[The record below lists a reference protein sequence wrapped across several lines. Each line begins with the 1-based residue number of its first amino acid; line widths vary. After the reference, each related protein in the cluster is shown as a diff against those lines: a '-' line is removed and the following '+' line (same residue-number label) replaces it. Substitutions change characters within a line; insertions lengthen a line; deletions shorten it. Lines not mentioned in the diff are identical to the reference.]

1 MVFKHLTLWFFFVVV
16 VKDAVIT
23 RKLEISLYRDNL
35 TKIQFGSSKFPH
47 KSYITTVSNDFNLDE
62 SIDVLFV
69 VAYDVTRSQV
79 TVCLQG

>member
-1 MVFKHLTLWFFFVVV
+1 MFF

-23 RKLEISLYRDNL
+23 RKFEISLYRDNL

-47 KSYITTVSNDFNLDE
+47 KSYITTVPNDFNLDE
-62 SIDVLFV
+62 SINVLFV
-69 VAYDVTRSQV
+69 VADDVTRSQV